1 MNDAADDDRG
11 ECGAVATVVM
21 LLLLILLL
29 VMIEMLMV
37 SMRVLLMPMPMLTPR
52 LIVLLLMLMMLVL
65 ILILIVLM
73 LMMML
78 TLLLFGIGWR
88 LGHSGCLWVSP
99 AAVADNGIAWMEIRA
114 LVVAMV
120 ALYEADRAR
129 MAWCIIINCGV
140 QCTYIL
146 CCAPSAGYT
155 RVACCALGD
164 SKSS

>member
-1 MNDAADDDRG
+1 MLMNDAADDGRG
-11 ECGAVATVVM
+11 ECGDVAAVVM

-29 VMIEMLMV
+29 VMLEMLMV

-52 LIVLLLMLMMLVL
+52 LIVLLLMFMMLMLML
-65 ILILIVLM
+65 ILILLVV
-73 LMMML
+73 
-78 TLLLFGIGWR
+78 GIGWR

-129 MAWCIIINCGV
+129 MAWFIIINCGV